1 MRLILEVGKNEKS
14 EHEKF
19 RSMTAVSCIC
29 WVPMLLSM
37 DMRTEQRIRWSSS
50 AELQHEKS
58 ACLPVSKKVTSRC
71 EASWDQFAFALTA
84 KCLMLSLG
92 GSTYNLW
99 WCVWCVNHKLVTQGR
114 IQHRCTSKRR
124 TSLKCRMV
132 GWRIARIQRLYTCLF
147 NEKQQQHQLH
157 CRDLRSLLA
166 CYLHDSFSTWWES
179 KALPQTK
186 WFFKL

>member
-1 MRLILEVGKNEKS
+1 MKSSDLWLQFLAFAGFPCCSAWTWGQSNGFGDQAVLNCSMKNRRVCQS
-14 EHEKF
+14 
-19 RSMTAVSCIC
+19 
-29 WVPMLLSM
+29 
-37 DMRTEQRIRWSSS
+37 
-50 AELQHEKS
+50 
-58 ACLPVSKKVTSRC
+58 VSKKVTSRC

>member
-58 ACLPVSKKVTSRC
+58 ACLPVSVKKSY
-71 EASWDQFAFALTA
+71 
-84 KCLMLSLG
+84 LSLRG
-92 GSTYNLW
+92 ILRPIRICTYSKMFDVIAWRFHLQFMMM
-99 WCVWCVNHKLVTQGR
+99 CLVCQPQTGHPRPNSAPLHVEKENQLKVSHGWMKDYIHASSMKNSSSINSIVEIWGR
-114 IQHRCTSKRR
+114 
-124 TSLKCRMV
+124 
-132 GWRIARIQRLYTCLF
+132 
-147 NEKQQQHQLH
+147 
-157 CRDLRSLLA
+157 
-166 CYLHDSFSTWWES
+166 YLHVTCMTLSVPDEKAKPYHKQNDS
-179 KALPQTK
+179 LN
-186 WFFKL
+186 FKRV